1 MPQTHTKINFIVA
14 TRGSL
19 LASTQT
25 GQTVDAIKNE
35 NTDCSFDIS
44 ILRTQGDNVADKP
57 LVSFGGT
64 GVFVK
69 ELENALLDNTADFA
83 VHSLKDVPSKCP
95 EGLILACFPK
105 RENVSDLFL
114 TRNNQTIH
122 QVPKNI
128 KIGTGSPR
136 RIIQLR
142 NILPEATFSD
152 LRGNIDTRFR
162 KLEEGQYDAII
173 LAAAGMRRLGK
184 QIHKN
189 AYLKVTEMLPAI
201 GQGAIAIECRADD
214 KRTIEVIRKINHA
227 ETELAV
233 KTERV
238 FMAEIEGGC
247 KFPLAAYAQVFDNKV
262 ELTVL
267 AGELKSGRFI
277 KATNTTTFE
286 KAFDLAKKMA
296 NELLEECNKQDI
308 KLYDLGI

>member
-1 MPQTHTKINFIVA
+1 MTQIHTKTNFIVA

-25 GQTVDAIKNE
+25 GQTVDSIQKE
-35 NTDCSFDIS
+35 NLDCTFETKIFS
-44 ILRTQGDNVADKP
+44 TQGDKVQDKP

-69 ELENALLDNTADFA
+69 ELENALLENSADIA

-114 TRNNQTIH
+114 TRDNLTIH
-122 QVPKNI
+122 QVAKNI

-142 NILPEATFSD
+142 QLFPEASFAE
-152 LRGNIDTRFR
+152 LRGNIDTRMR

-184 QIHKN
+184 QIPEN

-201 GQGAIAIECRADD
+201 GQGAIAIECREDD
-214 KRTIEVIRKINHA
+214 KRTIEVIRKINHP

-247 KFPLAAYAQVFDNKV
+247 KFPLAAYAQVINNKV

-267 AGELKSGRFI
+267 AGELKSNRFI
-277 KATNTTTFE
+277 KNHEITTPE
-286 KAFDLAKKMA
+286 NAFDLAKRMA
-296 NELLEECNKQDI
+296 NELLEECMKQDI
-308 KLYDLGI
+308 KLHDLNV

>member
-1 MPQTHTKINFIVA
+1 MPQTHIKTNFIVA

-35 NTDCSFDIS
+35 NTDCNFEIS
-44 ILRTQGDNVADKP
+44 ILRTHGDNVTDKP

-69 ELENALLDNTADFA
+69 ELENALLDNSADFA

-95 EGLILACFPK
+95 DGLILACFPK

-114 TRNNQTIH
+114 AKDNKTIH
-122 QVPKNI
+122 QVSKNI

-136 RIIQLR
+136 RIIQLKQ
-142 NILPEATFSD
+142 ILPNATFSD
-152 LRGNIDTRFR
+152 LRGNIDTRLR

-184 QIHKN
+184 QIHEN

-201 GQGAIAIECRADD
+201 GQGAITIECRADD

-233 KTERV
+233 NTERV

-247 KFPLAAYAQVFDNKV
+247 KFPLAAYAQVINNKV

-267 AGELKSGRFI
+267 AGELKSNRFI
-277 KATNTTTFE
+277 RNTEITTPE
-286 KAFDLAKKMA
+286 KAFDMAKKMA
-296 NELLEECNKQDI
+296 NQLLEECNRQDI
-308 KLYDLGI
+308 KLYDIS